1 MPDAQQESGSRV
13 GLLAECPL
21 PQVLQPAERC
31 PAPRKASEDIM
42 PVKPGEDEGS
52 DSDESDSFSSTSA
65 APDGRFATGHG
76 LYWQYAGLPLTMASF
91 PRGYTGRCS
100 DGSEEQS
107 SDAGEVKG
115 DKGDNDY
122 TAEDQ
127 SEQDFEAVQKHDRR
141 AALARSFNAY
151 HNDKP
156 WHGGLYCKCA
166 FCCSLS

>member
-1 MPDAQQESGSRV
+1 MPDAQQESGRRA
-13 GLLAECPL
+13 GLLTECPM
-21 PQVLQPAERC
+21 PNAPQPAESC
-31 PAPRKASEDIM
+31 PAPRKASEAIK

-52 DSDESDSFSSTSA
+52 DSEESDSFSNTSA

-100 DGSEEQS
+100 EGSEES
-107 SDAGEVKG
+107 PT
-115 DKGDNDY
+115 DNDY
-122 TAEDQ
+122 TVADQ
-127 SEQDFEAVQKHDRR
+127 SEQDCEALQKLDRR
-141 AALARSFNAY
+141 AAMARSFNAY